1 MNSIKIFIK
10 KKILTSFNNPIL
22 KNKLSTNLRDIELPV
37 RALNS
42 LINQNVNTINDLIVH
57 TEGENSRGFPIWGK
71 SQLMILNKC

>member
-57 TEGENSRGFPIWGK
+57 TEGETQEV
-71 SQLMILNKC
+71 SQYGAKVN